1 MHEIR
6 SDFAIWRWQEIVH
19 GRLPVPKSQSKGS
32 RREELEEIHCSYRKE
47 VGKGNWACL
56 HEEAVQLPE

>member
-1 MHEIR
+1 
-6 SDFAIWRWQEIVH
+6 
-19 GRLPVPKSQSKGS
+19 VPKSQSKGS